1 MSTIKAKA
9 ITPEE
14 RTAEI
19 ILPAEKS
26 VQVITTPT
34 AQVVFV
40 EIPGIQGPP
49 GPKGDPGDA
58 APLETEPTEVYLEAR
73 GTFKHGNHS

>member
-1 MSTIKAKA
+1 MSTIKATA

-14 RTAEI
+14 RTAEL

-73 GTFKHGNHS
+73 GTFKHDNHS